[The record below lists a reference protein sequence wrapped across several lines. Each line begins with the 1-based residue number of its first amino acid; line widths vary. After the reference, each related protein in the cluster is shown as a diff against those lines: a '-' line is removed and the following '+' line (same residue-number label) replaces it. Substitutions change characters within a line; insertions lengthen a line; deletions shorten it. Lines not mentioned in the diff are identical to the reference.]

1 MGFRLTRAKPFRM
14 TESADHSFQLAM
26 QRRLTRRASLQGI
39 LASLAGLTL
48 GQAAMAQ
55 TAEPLPRLEGSK
67 ARYTALDPAKPMP
80 ALKLFRA
87 NGKPAELAPKPGR
100 VMLVNFWATWCDVCS
115 KELSQLA
122 TLQKS
127 LGKNVDIAAIANDGG
142 GRAVVEPF
150 LRKQDVKVLDIYI
163 DPDGSSTGV
172 ATPTR
177 QAGPFVLYATPMYYL
192 ITPQGRIAGYIP
204 GSVDWSSDAA
214 QALIAYLTQA
224 E

>member
-1 MGFRLTRAKPFRM
+1 M
-14 TESADHSFQLAM
+14 TEPADHSLQLAM

-39 LASLAGLTL
+39 LASLAGVTL
-48 GQAAMAQ
+48 ARAAAAQAAM
-55 TAEPLPRLEGSK
+55 PPRLEDSK
-67 ARYTALDPAKPMP
+67 IQYTPLDPAKPMP

-87 NGKPAELAPKPGR
+87 NGKPAELAAKPGR
-100 VMLVNFWATWCDVCS
+100 VMLVNFWATWCDVCG

-127 LGKNVDIAAIANDGG
+127 YGKAVDIVAIANDGG

-150 LRKQDVKVLDIYI
+150 LRKQDVKALDIYV
-163 DPDGSSTGV
+163 DPDGASTGD
-172 ATPTR
+172 ATPAR
-177 QAGPFVLYATPMYYL
+177 QAGPFVLYAMPMYYL

-204 GSVDWSSDAA
+204 GPVNWSSDSA
-214 QALIAYLTQA
+214 QALMAFFTQS